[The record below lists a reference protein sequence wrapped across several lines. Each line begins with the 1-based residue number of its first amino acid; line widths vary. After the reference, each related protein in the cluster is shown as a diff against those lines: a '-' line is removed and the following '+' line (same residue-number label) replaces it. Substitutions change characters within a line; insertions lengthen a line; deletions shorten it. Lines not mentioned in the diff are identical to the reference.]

1 MIQFY
6 LLSILLNT
14 IAGYSLVVSTES
26 RPSVMDGL
34 REYVLNET
42 FRLVVGILSM
52 AVGLFKLLSVVRGD
66 VPVIGDL
73 FPALTALAA
82 GFSLIVDFYRLK
94 SSIAQEEGSVLE
106 RLFVA
111 NRKWFGYLSLAAAA
125 AHFLFPTVLFL

>member
-1 MIQFY
+1 MVQFY
-6 LLSILLNT
+6 FLSILLNT
-14 IAGYSLVVSTES
+14 VAGYSLIADKES
-26 RPSVMDGL
+26 GSSFLDGL
-34 REYVLNET
+34 KSYIFNET

-82 GFSLIVDFYRLK
+82 GFSLIIDFYRLK
-94 SSIAQEEGSVLE
+94 SSIAQEETGTLE
-106 RLFVA
+106 KLFVK
-111 NRKWFGYLSLAAAA
+111 NKKWFGYLSLAAAA